1 MAKRYDNDF
10 DAEGFVENF
19 RAKEYPASPSTAT
32 DSSYRTASQVDGETP
47 VRKESRIK
55 GVSRKDK
62 PTESADEYKATF
74 IDDLKYRFPESGWS
88 QVKIHP
94 ELKAKIIFL
103 ETVCRS
109 HRANLST
116 FINNVLEQHF
126 RDYEA
131 QIIELKKKY
140 NENE

>member
-19 RAKEYPASPSTAT
+19 RAKEYPPTSPAAS
-32 DSSYRTASQVDGETP
+32 DELQKSSLGSGEAP
-47 VRKESRIK
+47 VKKEKSVSPKTRKE
-55 GVSRKDK
+55 K
-62 PTESADEYKATF
+62 PSDMAADYQATF
-74 IDDLKYRFPESGWS
+74 IDDLKYRFPDNGWS

-94 ELKAKIIFL
+94 DFKAMILYL
-103 ETVCRS
+103 ENLCRS

-126 RDYEA
+126 RDYET
-131 QIIELKKKY
+131 QIEEIKKKY

>member
-19 RAKEYPASPSTAT
+19 RAKDYPATPSAGT
-32 DSSYRTASQVDGETP
+32 DSTRQDTP
-47 VRKESRIK
+47 QADAAAQARKENRSKAVNRT
-55 GVSRKDK
+55 GK
-62 PTESADEYKATF
+62 PTESADDYKATF

-94 ELKAKIIFL
+94 ELKARIIFL
-103 ETVCRS
+103 ENVCRS

-131 QIIELKKKY
+131 QITELKKKY

>member
-19 RAKEYPASPSTAT
+19 RAKDYPATPSVAT
-32 DSSYRTASQVDGETP
+32 DGNQRTEQRADGEET
-47 VRKESRIK
+47 VRNENRIRTGNRK
-55 GVSRKDK
+55 GR
-62 PTESADEYKATF
+62 PTESADDYKATF

-103 ETVCRS
+103 ETLCRS

-131 QIIELKKKY
+131 QITELKNKY
-140 NENE
+140 NEK

>member
-19 RAKEYPASPSTAT
+19 RAKDYPATPSVSA
-32 DSSYRTASQVDGETP
+32 DGNQRTEQQADGEGI
-47 VRKESRIK
+47 VRKENRIK
-55 GVSRKDK
+55 TGNRKGR
-62 PTESADEYKATF
+62 PTESTDDYKATF

-103 ETVCRS
+103 ETLCRS

-131 QIIELKKKY
+131 QITELKNKY

>member
-19 RAKEYPASPSTAT
+19 RAKEYPPASSPEA
-32 DSSYRTASQVDGETP
+32 DSNQQSPTLAEDTVPTMKE
-47 VRKESRIK
+47 RKNNAESRK
-55 GVSRKDK
+55 VK
-62 PTESADEYKATF
+62 PTVSADDYQAIF
-74 IDDLKYRFPESGWS
+74 IDDLKYRFPENGWS

-94 ELKAKIIFL
+94 ELKARILFL
-103 ETVCRS
+103 ETLCRS
-109 HRANLST
+109 YRANLST

-131 QIIELKKKY
+131 QIKELKSKY

>member
-19 RAKEYPASPSTAT
+19 RAKEYPAAPSKAT
-32 DSSYRTASQVDGETP
+32 GGNQPTTSQVDDETP
-47 VRKESRIK
+47 LGKENRIK
-55 GVSRKDK
+55 ALSRKGK

-74 IDDLKYRFPESGWS
+74 IDDLKYRFPENGWS

-94 ELKAKIIFL
+94 EMKAKIIFL
-103 ETVCRS
+103 ETLCRS

-131 QIIELKKKY
+131 HITELKKKY